1 MMSRGGQEDRRDGE
15 KQDEAAEPL
24 AFDRDALGPAGEVV
38 QLSPLV
44 RRIIAGNG
52 GPMTFTG
59 TCTYIVGRGK
69 VAIIDPGPDDPA
81 HVANVLAAV
90 SGESV
95 ERIVITHTHRDHS
108 PASRA
113 VKAATGAAIVG
124 CGPHRPARELA
135 LGEINPLDAAADKDY
150 APDQIMAEG
159 DAVLGPGW
167 TLRAL
172 ETPGHTAN
180 HLAFALPEEQVLF
193 SGDHVMAW
201 STSIV
206 APPDGS
212 MVAYMA
218 SIEKLRGHEHRLYWP
233 GHGGPVREPQ
243 RFLRGLVQHRR
254 QREAAILN
262 RLGAGDETISAM
274 VPMIYQ
280 ELAPALRGA
289 ASLSVLA
296 QLEDLVAR
304 GVVSG
309 DEPLPGLASRY
320 RLV

>member
-1 MMSRGGQEDRRDGE
+1 MTSTSQRPERD
-15 KQDEAAEPL
+15 DADAPL
-24 AFDRDALGPAGEVV
+24 TFDRDAAAASGGLV

-44 RRIIAGNG
+44 RRLIAGNA

-59 TCTYIVGRGK
+59 TCSYIVGRGT

-81 HVANVLAAV
+81 HVERLLAAV

-95 ERIVITHTHRDHS
+95 SHIVLTHTHRDHS

-113 VKAATGAAIVG
+113 LKAATGAAIVG
-124 CGPHRPARELA
+124 CGPHRAARELA
-135 LGEINPLDAAADKDY
+135 LGEINPLDAAADRDY
-150 APDQIMAEG
+150 APDLVMAEG
-159 DAVLGPGW
+159 DAVSGPGW
-167 TLRAL
+167 TLHAL

-180 HLAFALPEEQVLF
+180 HLAFALPEEEALF

-201 STSIV
+201 STSVV

-212 MVAYMA
+212 MLAYMA
-218 SIEKLRGHEHRLYWP
+218 SIEKLRGREDRLYWP

-254 QREAAILN
+254 QREAAILS
-262 RLGAGDETISAM
+262 RLRAGDRTIAQM
-274 VPMIYQ
+274 VPPIYQ
-280 ELAPALRGA
+280 DLPPALHGA

-304 GVVSG
+304 AVVLCE
-309 DEPLPGLASRY
+309 DEAPALTSRY
-320 RLV
+320 RLA

>member
-1 MMSRGGQEDRRDGE
+1 MNQSREQRTGNEM
-15 KQDEAAEPL
+15 AEPL
-24 AFDRDALGPAGEVV
+24 TFDREALSSGTVV

-44 RRIIAGNG
+44 RRIVAGNG

-59 TCTYIVGRGK
+59 TCSYIVGHGK

-81 HVANVLAAV
+81 HVASLLAAV
-90 SGESV
+90 AGESV
-95 ERIVITHTHRDHS
+95 EQIVITHTHRDHS

-113 VKAATGAAIVG
+113 IKAATGAAIVG
-124 CGPHRPARELA
+124 CSPHRPARELA
-135 LGEINPLDAAADKDY
+135 LGEINPLDAAADRDY
-150 APDQIMAEG
+150 APDLVMGDG
-159 DAVLGPGW
+159 DAVSGQGW
-167 TLRAL
+167 SLRAV

-180 HLAFALPEEQVLF
+180 HLAFALDEEETLF

-218 SIEKLRGHEHRLYWP
+218 SIEKLRGADHRLYWP

-262 RLGAGDETISAM
+262 RLRAGDETISAM

-280 ELAPALRGA
+280 DLAPALHGA

-304 GVVSG
+304 GIVLC
-309 DEPLPGLASRY
+309 DDALPAPASRY
-320 RLV
+320 QLA